1 MPYYLP
7 RTWPVCETPC
17 RPARKLLTSPVQ
29 GDAFYVVFSG
39 AVSIYVEYEIAER
52 GAEGAHARLL
62 LLRERER
69 AAAMSQ
75 STAKETDG
83 GAPAPGEAL
92 EAPRRDSRPRDDAA
106 PGSISDAGG
115 AGELTRENTQ
125 PAKATHQ
132 PSGAAQ
138 RRPSSANLAE
148 AGVGAAVGRAE
159 ARRASSEVHR
169 GAGGT
174 EVRSSEEEKER
185 EQVSGCEAIHPACNP
200 F

>member
-1 MPYYLP
+1 M
-7 RTWPVCETPC
+7 
-17 RPARKLLTSPVQ
+17 
-29 GDAFYVVFSG
+29 VFSG

-132 PSGAAQ
+132 PTRAAQ
-138 RRPSSANLAE
+138 RRSSSANLAE
-148 AGVGAAVGRAE
+148 AGVGLGVGAAVGRAE

-174 EVRSSEEEKER
+174 EVRSSEEEKQR

>member
-1 MPYYLP
+1 M
-7 RTWPVCETPC
+7 
-17 RPARKLLTSPVQ
+17 
-29 GDAFYVVFSG
+29 VFSG

-75 STAKETDG
+75 STAKETNG
-83 GAPAPGEAL
+83 
-92 EAPRRDSRPRDDAA
+92 
-106 PGSISDAGG
+106 
-115 AGELTRENTQ
+115 
-125 PAKATHQ
+125 
-132 PSGAAQ
+132 GAAQ
-138 RRPSSANLAE
+138 RRSSSANLAE
-148 AGVGAAVGRAE
+148 AGVGYGVGAAVGRAE
-159 ARRASSEVHR
+159 ARRASSEMHR

-174 EVRSSEEEKER
+174 EVRSSEEDKER

>member
-1 MPYYLP
+1 M
-7 RTWPVCETPC
+7 
-17 RPARKLLTSPVQ
+17 
-29 GDAFYVVFSG
+29 VFSG

-75 STAKETDG
+75 PTAKETDG

-92 EAPRRDSRPRDDAA
+92 EAPRRDSRPRDGARDGAREGAA
-106 PGSISDAGG
+106 PGSTSDAGG
-115 AGELTRENTQ
+115 VGELTRENTQ

-132 PSGAAQ
+132 PTRAAQ
-138 RRPSSANLAE
+138 RRSSSANLAE
-148 AGVGAAVGRAE
+148 AGVGLGVGAAVGRAE
-159 ARRASSEVHR
+159 ARRASSEMHR

-174 EVRSSEEEKER
+174 DVRSSEEDKER